1 MSFSE
6 ILVILI
12 VSVFCIKPQDIK
24 EILTQIRQFR
34 RFIKSNQQ
42 RINAYLELDPKDNRA
57 SIISD
62 CGVDEIN
69 IYLAKILSLGHEY
82 RGEYNI
88 DQIKEYYDSIKKTNI
103 EPEGK
108 L

>member
-34 RFIKSNQQ
+34 QFIKSNQKK
-42 RINAYLELDPKDNRA
+42 INAYLELDEQDNRV

-69 IYLAKILSLGHEY
+69 VYLAKILSLGHEY

-88 DQIKEYYDSIKKTNI
+88 DEIKKYYDSIKKTNV
-103 EPEGK
+103 ESEEK
-108 L
+108 

>member
-34 RFIKSNQQ
+34 QFIKSNQQ
-42 RINAYLELDPKDNRA
+42 KINAYLELDEEQNRA
-57 SIISD
+57 SIMSD
-62 CGVDEIN
+62 FGVDEIN
-69 IYLAKILSLGHEY
+69 GYLAKILSLGHEY
-82 RGEYNI
+82 SGEYNI
-88 DQIKEYYDSIKKTNI
+88 DEIKKYYDSIKKTNI
-103 EPEGK
+103 ESEEK
-108 L
+108 